1 MRLYIHGLD
10 VLKTSIFG
18 DIFKD
23 SLSRNI
29 SNVTVVGNRYG
40 GANIDA
46 EMMFDN
52 SPEYI
57 TYNVASYFISQTP
70 VKEMCSSVNDVE
82 FKGENKSMKI
92 EDYKNSWP
100 AILYLSE
107 AYEKGRCKFYRESG
121 INRIVVNLSSESNY
135 GISEDKDGNKYMV
148 FNVTNSGVFAFVDGI
163 FLRMLAKDFF
173 TGPLEL
179 PEDIKIAN
187 KIDDINLGVYKST
200 EYNGRTISY
209 NKCFDNYFLSARRLL
224 NDKIADDI
232 DNRYGIKH
240 MSLDSRVNI

>member
-29 SNVTVVGNRYG
+29 SNVTIVGNRYG

-46 EMMFDN
+46 EMMFVN

-57 TYNVASYFISQTP
+57 TYNVASYFTSQTP
-70 VKEMCSSVNDVE
+70 IKEISSNNSNDII

-100 AILYLSE
+100 AILYLAE
-107 AYEKGRCKFYRESG
+107 EYEKGRCKFYKESG
-121 INRIVVNLSSESNY
+121 INRIVVNLSSESNF
-135 GISEDKDGNKYMV
+135 GISEDKDGNKRYAV
-148 FNVTNSGVFAFVDGI
+148 EVIAEKVT
-163 FLRMLAKDFF
+163 FLASKKQQ
-173 TGPLEL
+173 EA
-179 PEDIKIAN
+179 EQ
-187 KIDDINLGVYKST
+187 
-200 EYNGRTISY
+200 
-209 NKCFDNYFLSARRLL
+209 
-224 NDKIADDI
+224 
-232 DNRYGIKH
+232 
-240 MSLDSRVNI
+240 